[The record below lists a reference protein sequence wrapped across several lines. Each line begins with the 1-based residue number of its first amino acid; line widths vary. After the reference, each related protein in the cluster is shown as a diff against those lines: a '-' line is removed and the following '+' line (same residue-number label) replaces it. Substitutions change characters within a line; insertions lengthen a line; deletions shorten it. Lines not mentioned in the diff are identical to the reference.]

1 MTPSHPTKA
10 GALRFAQVY
19 RALLP
24 FLSLAVVLL
33 VFLLTDLFTNG
44 GIQKFGEMMSPGNL
58 MLVANQNVIVALGA
72 LGMTLVIINGGIDLS
87 PGSSIALSTV
97 VIALCLKSGFGSSAA
112 LLAGLGTGAAIG
124 FLNGVI
130 ITRFKIV
137 PFIATLGMMSIAR
150 GLAKV
155 MSGEEKISITN
166 VNPNPLTGAP
176 QGDGGEDSKI
186 WLTDMLYGE
195 GIGPFSSGIVT
206 LAVLAIALWAV
217 LRYTVFGRYVFAI
230 GSNETAARL
239 CGLRVE
245 GQKTLVYMLAGLF
258 FGAAAI
264 MEFSL
269 LGNGDPSTAVGKEL
283 DIIAAVVI
291 GGGSLSGGKG
301 SVLGSLVGAYII
313 SLLRNGCVL
322 YDIPNPVQE
331 IVTGVIIVAAVTI
344 DQLLLRRR
352 S

>member
-1 MTPSHPTKA
+1 MTPGS
-10 GALRFAQVY
+10 LRFARIY

-33 VFLLTDLFTNG
+33 VFLLVDLFTNG
-44 GIQKFGEMMSPGNL
+44 GMRNFIKVMNPENL
-58 MLVANQNVIVALGA
+58 MLVANQNVIIALGA
-72 LGMTLVIINGGIDLS
+72 LGMTLVIINGGIDLR

-97 VIALCLKSGFGSSAA
+97 VIALCLKSGFSSSVA
-112 LLAGLGTGAAIG
+112 LLAGLGTGASIG
-124 FLNGVI
+124 LLNGAI

-150 GLAKV
+150 GMAKLL
-155 MSGEEKISITN
+155 SSEQKIN
-166 VNPNPLTGAP
+166 VPDPNS
-176 QGDGGEDSKI
+176 EI
-186 WLTDMLYGE
+186 WLKDMLYGE
-195 GIGPFSSGIVT
+195 GLGPFSNGMVT
-206 LAVLAIALWAV
+206 LVVLALALWAV
-217 LRYTVFGRYVFAI
+217 LKYTVFGRYVFAI

-245 GQKTLVYMLAGLF
+245 GQKILVYMLAGLF
-258 FGAAAI
+258 FGAAAV
-264 MEFSL
+264 MEFST
-269 LGNGDPSTAVGKEL
+269 LGNGDPSTAIGKEL

-313 SLLRNGCVL
+313 ILLRNGCVL

>member
-1 MTPSHPTKA
+1 MAGLLTPGDLTRS
-10 GALRFAQVY
+10 GALRFARIY

-33 VFLLTDLFTNG
+33 VFFAVDLIANG
-44 GIQKFGEMMSPGNL
+44 SLNNFLAMMSPANL
-58 MLVANQNVIVALGA
+58 GIVATQNTIIALGA

-87 PGSSIALSTV
+87 PGSSIALCTV
-97 VIALCLKSGFGSSAA
+97 VIALCLEAGSGPSVA
-112 LLAGLGTGAAIG
+112 LLAGLATGAAIG
-124 FLNGVI
+124 LVNGLV

-150 GLAKV
+150 GLAKLL
-155 MSGEEKISITN
+155 SSEQKIS
-166 VNPNPLTGAP
+166 AP
-176 QGDGGEDSKI
+176 ET
-186 WLTDMLYGE
+186 WLNELLYGA
-195 GIGPFSSGIVT
+195 GLGLFTRGVIILVV
-206 LAVLAIALWAV
+206 LAVILWAV
-217 LRYTVFGRYVFAI
+217 LRFTVFGRYVFAI

-245 GQKTLVYMLAGLF
+245 GQKVLVYMLAGLF
-258 FGAAAI
+258 FGAAAV
-264 MEFSL
+264 MEFST
-269 LGNGDPSTAVGKEL
+269 LGNGDPSTAIGKEL

-301 SVLGSLVGAYII
+301 SVVGSLVGAYII

-331 IVTGVIIVAAVTI
+331 IVTGVIIITAVAI

>member
-1 MTPSHPTKA
+1 MAEKLTPGPGSKTGSLK
-10 GALRFAQVY
+10 FARIY

-33 VFLLTDLFTNG
+33 VFLLADLFTNG
-44 GIQKFGEMMSPGNL
+44 GVEKFSEMMNPLNL

-72 LGMTLVIINGGIDLS
+72 LGMTLIIINGGIDLS

-97 VIALCLKSGFGSSAA
+97 MIALCLESGYDPAVA
-112 LLAGLGTGAAIG
+112 LLAGLATGAAIG
-124 FLNGVI
+124 LRNGAI

-150 GLAKV
+150 GLAKL
-155 MSGEEKISITN
+155 MSSEQKIN
-166 VNPNPLTGAP
+166 AP
-176 QGDGGEDSKI
+176 ET
-186 WLTDMLYGE
+186 WLNELLYGA
-195 GIGPFSSGIVT
+195 GLGPFSRGLIALV
-206 LAVLAIALWAV
+206 VLALLLWAI
-217 LRYTVFGRYVFAI
+217 LKFTVFGRYVFAI

-245 GQKTLVYMLAGLF
+245 GQKMLVYMLAGFF
-258 FGAAAI
+258 FGAAAV
-264 MEFSL
+264 MEFST
-269 LGNGDPSTAVGKEL
+269 LGNGDPSTAIGKEL

-331 IVTGVIIVAAVTI
+331 IVTGVIIVAAVSI
-344 DQLLLRRR
+344 DQLLVRRR
-352 S
+352 N

>member
-1 MTPSHPTKA
+1 MAGQLTPGNPTRP
-10 GALRFAQVY
+10 GSLQFARIY

-24 FLSLAVVLL
+24 FLSLVVVLL
-33 VFLLTDLFTNG
+33 VFFFVDLFSSG
-44 GIQKFGEMMSPGNL
+44 GLENFIKMMTPGNL
-58 MLVANQNVIVALGA
+58 VLVANNNIIIALGA

-97 VIALCLKSGFGSSAA
+97 VIALCLNSGLGPFIA
-112 LLAGLGTGAAIG
+112 LLAGLGTGGAIG
-124 FLNGVI
+124 LLNGVI

-150 GLAKV
+150 GLAKLLSSEQKINTPETWLNMPV
-155 MSGEEKISITN
+155 GEVFE
-166 VNPNPLTGAP
+166 
-176 QGDGGEDSKI
+176 
-186 WLTDMLYGE
+186 
-195 GIGPFSSGIVT
+195 PFSRGI
-206 LAVLAIALWAV
+206 LALVLLALSLWAV
-217 LRYTVFGRYVFAI
+217 LKYTVFGRYVFAI

-239 CGLRVE
+239 CGLRVG
-245 GQKTLVYMLAGLF
+245 GQKILVYMLAGLF

-264 MEFSL
+264 MEFST
-269 LGNGDPSTAVGKEL
+269 LGNGDPSTAIGKEL

-322 YDIPNPVQE
+322 YEIPNPIQE
-331 IVTGVIIVAAVTI
+331 IVTGVIIVAAVAI

-352 S
+352 R